1 MAMNRVV
8 SLRRSALPPVVL
20 GALVLSCAPAQAQNQ
35 GDAAVRADSTLIA
48 TDRQRTSEIE
58 LAPQASVA
66 IEAPAAQA
74 DAATHAAIFIG
85 AISLSGLQSL
95 SPADFS
101 DIVAARIGRTLSPAE
116 LKELTE
122 AVAARL
128 RAKGF
133 AFASAWIEPQ
143 RLTTGILVVKVD
155 EGRIDEV
162 RFTGPAPAAARRA
175 LAALINGKPARL
187 AEVERRLL
195 IAGDIDGVRIGGS
208 RYLREGGKG
217 VLLVDARHDRFQA
230 RVAFSNQGTRPI
242 GREQARIEADFNGL
256 FASDDSLT
264 LSYSTAP
271 AQPRELQFGY
281 ARYAKRISPAG
292 TELALSGAISVT
304 HPGAYLASFDLRNRS
319 WYVAGSVLAP
329 LLRRRRASFWL
340 EGELGLRELSQ
351 WRSGL
356 LIRNDKVATARLT
369 VHGNSALAGGRL
381 RVSTTLTQGLGLLG
395 ATRPGDPLASRRDAD
410 GTFSTLSA
418 WSDWTT
424 DLGGKFS
431 LRLAAAG
438 QVASQPLLISEE
450 TSLGGTAFL
459 RGYDWGERTGD
470 EGVMGL
476 AELRYLID
484 RPLGLAKRAQLYA
497 FVDGGSLYNLQRGQG
512 GGALASAGGGIR
524 MDVTRNFG
532 ATFELAVPLSGPRY
546 DTGDES
552 PKLNFGLVR
561 SF

>member
-1 MAMNRVV
+1 MKRLATLCRIAVPAA
-8 SLRRSALPPVVL
+8 LLGGLALSA
-20 GALVLSCAPAQAQNQ
+20 SPANAQNQ
-35 GDAAVRADSTLIA
+35 DTDAAVRADSTLIA
-48 TDRQRTSEIE
+48 TDRQNATENAPSPHTSVTIE
-58 LAPQASVA
+58 TPAP
-66 IEAPAAQA
+66 PT
-74 DAATHAAIFIG
+74 DATAHSAIFVG
-85 AISLSGLQSL
+85 AISLSGLQAL
-95 SPADFS
+95 TPADFS

-122 AVAARL
+122 AIAARL
-128 RAKGF
+128 RARGF
-133 AFASAWIEPQ
+133 AFASARIEPQ
-143 RLTTGILVVKVD
+143 RLATGILAVKVD

-162 RFTGPAPAAARRA
+162 RFTGSPPAAVRRA
-175 LAALINGKPARL
+175 LALLIDGKPTRL

-195 IAGDIDGVRIGGS
+195 IAGDVDGVRIGSS
-208 RYLREGGKG
+208 RYLREGDKG
-217 VLLVDARHDRFQA
+217 VLLVDASQDRFQA
-230 RVAFSNQGTRPI
+230 RVTLSNQGTRPI

-264 LSYSTAP
+264 LSYSTTP

-281 ARYAKRISPAG
+281 ARYAKRVNAAG

-304 HPGAYLASFDLRNRS
+304 HPGAYLAPYDLRNRS
-319 WYVAGSVLAP
+319 WSVAGSLLQP

-340 EGELGLRELSQ
+340 EGELGFRELSQ
-351 WRSGL
+351 WRSGMR
-356 LIRNDKVATARLT
+356 IRNDKVATARLT
-369 VHGNSALAGGRL
+369 VYGNSALAGGRL
-381 RVSTTLTQGLGLLG
+381 RVSATLTQGLGLFG
-395 ATRPGDPLASRRDAD
+395 ATRLGDPLASRRDAD
-410 GTFSTLSA
+410 GTFTALSA
-418 WSDWTT
+418 WSDWTA
-424 DLGGKFS
+424 DLGDKFS

-484 RPLGLAKRAQLYA
+484 RPLGLAKRAQIYA
-497 FVDGGSLYNLQRGQG
+497 FVDGGSLSNLQRGIG
-512 GGALASAGGGIR
+512 GGALASAGGGFR
-524 MDVTRNFG
+524 MDVTRSLG
-532 ATFELAVPLSGPRY
+532 ATLELAVPLSGRRY

-552 PKLNFGLVR
+552 PKVNFGLVK